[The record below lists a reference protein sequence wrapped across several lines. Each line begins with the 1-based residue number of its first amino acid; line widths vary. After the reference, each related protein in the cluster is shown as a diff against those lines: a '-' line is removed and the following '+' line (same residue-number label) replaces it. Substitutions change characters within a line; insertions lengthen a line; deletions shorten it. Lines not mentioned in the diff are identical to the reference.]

1 MHASLLDILRCPFC
15 GTAFTVVD
23 NDALVRADDQIE
35 EGVLGC
41 ECCAFPVIAG
51 IPVLIAD
58 DATRRAMHAL
68 EAGRPDDA
76 LFGLLGLSDETG
88 PSQDSRALV
97 MGDAATYRDALELL
111 CNDAEGT
118 YLLHRF
124 TDPTFVATEALLR
137 AIGQPVW
144 PVEGRVLD
152 LCGGTGHLTRV
163 LAGLG
168 GEDRAVE
175 PSTVLADLSF
185 WKLWLAK
192 RFVAPSSGQVCC
204 DANSPLPF
212 APGTFSTVVLAD
224 AFPYIWHK
232 RLLAEEMMRL
242 GGENSVVVMPHLHS
256 VLGDNFSAGDTLT
269 PAAYHALFETCQPRL
284 FSDERLLNDVLDHRV
299 VDLTSDASP
308 EELGTEPSL
317 TLVASSRAD
326 LFRRYDVPA
335 EHRVTGE
342 LSVNPMYRVERSG
355 GTSILTLNFPTPE
368 YEAEFGE
375 CRRYM
380 PDRITVEADLTPPI
394 SRDLFGAQYEELR
407 DRRVL
412 IDAPLEYN

>member
-1 MHASLLDILRCPFC
+1 
-15 GTAFTVVD
+15 
-23 NDALVRADDQIE
+23 
-35 EGVLGC
+35 
-41 ECCAFPVIAG
+41 
-51 IPVLIAD
+51 
-58 DATRRAMHAL
+58 
-68 EAGRPDDA
+68 
-76 LFGLLGLSDETG
+76 
-88 PSQDSRALV
+88 
-97 MGDAATYRDALELL
+97 
-111 CNDAEGT
+111 
-118 YLLHRF
+118 
-124 TDPTFVATEALLR
+124 
-137 AIGQPVW
+137 
-144 PVEGRVLD
+144 
-152 LCGGTGHLTRV
+152 
-163 LAGLG
+163 
-168 GEDRAVE
+168 
-175 PSTVLADLSF
+175 
-185 WKLWLAK
+185 
-192 RFVAPSSGQVCC
+192 
-204 DANSPLPF
+204 
-212 APGTFSTVVLAD
+212 
-224 AFPYIWHK
+224 
-232 RLLAEEMMRL
+232 
-242 GGENSVVVMPHLHS
+242 MPHLHS
-256 VLGDNFSAGDTLT
+256 ALGDNFSAGDTLT